1 MSSPSPAAAPAPA
14 EALKPSA
21 FETFLDKNFR
31 TICYAVLVAIVAV
44 AIYSILRHRAYEA
57 DVEAASAATAAK
69 TVDDC
74 DIVIQKY
81 KGSTAAGNA
90 LLSKAKLLWEQNKK
104 DSAVAS
110 LRDFAANYK
119 DHPFYVQG
127 LLGLA
132 TRLSAMGANEAKEA
146 DELLNQIV
154 RDHKT
159 SEVAGLAQMH
169 IADRLWAQGK
179 QDEAKK
185 LYEEMP
191 RLFPGQFFDD
201 NQKRL
206 DWLAAALPTK
216 EVAAPKVPD
225 ALKAPAPGAAPAPA
239 PGLPGIVPPIN
250 LTPGGTTMPI
260 EVKPGATTIKPSEV
274 KITPPNPKAELKVEP
289 AKSPAPTATSPVVEM
304 KLPPAAPKTE
314 APAPAPAPT
323 PAPVPAPAPAAPAAP
338 KP

>member
-14 EALKPSA
+14 DALKPSA
-21 FETFLDKNFR
+21 FEAFLDKNFR

-104 DSAVAS
+104 DSAVAA
-110 LRDFAANYK
+110 LREFAASYK

-132 TRLSAMGANEAKEA
+132 TRLSAMGTNEGKEA

-216 EVAAPKVPD
+216 EVAAPKVPE
-225 ALKAPAPGAAPAPA
+225 ALKAPAPGATATPTPG
-239 PGLPGIVPPIN
+239 GLPGMVPPIN
-250 LTPGGTTMPI
+250 LTPSGTTVPV
-260 EVKPGATTIKPSEV
+260 EVKPSGAVTVGKPEV
-274 KITPPNPKAELKVEP
+274 KITPPNPQPEIKMEPVKVTP
-289 AKSPAPTATSPVVEM
+289 LTATSPVVEM
-304 KLPPAAPKTE
+304 KLPPPAPKAE
-314 APAPAPAPT
+314 APAQATPAPAS
-323 PAPVPAPAPAAPAAP
+323 P